1 MFCYARSYRRKIFT
15 AALPEPECRRTIEK
29 MSWLLVITTQKKK
42 KKKQRH
48 CFNVICSYNNMTM
61 FLNFYYVL
69 EHLKEDAGIYLGD
82 ISANLEKIRTQ
93 MKPPEIISS
102 R

>member
-42 KKKQRH
+42 KQRH
-48 CFNVICSYNNMTM
+48 CFNVLCSYNNITM

-69 EHLKEDAGIYLGD
+69 EHLKEDSGIYLGD

>member
-42 KKKQRH
+42 KKQRH
-48 CFNVICSYNNMTM
+48 CFNVLCSYNNMTM

>member
-1 MFCYARSYRRKIFT
+1 
-15 AALPEPECRRTIEK
+15 
-29 MSWLLVITTQKKK
+29 
-42 KKKQRH
+42 
-48 CFNVICSYNNMTM
+48 MTM

-82 ISANLEKIRTQ
+82 ISANFEKIRTQ

>member
-48 CFNVICSYNNMTM
+48 CFNVLCSYNNMTM

>member
-15 AALPEPECRRTIEK
+15 AALPGPECRRTIEK

-48 CFNVICSYNNMTM
+48 CFNVLCSYNNMTM